1 MASTDLQVEDA
12 LAEHQEEH
20 RRIRS
25 RTAGRLSCSPVGK
38 ATTENSRANIITSYS
53 TLLVDRVLCRIR
65 DPWDA

>member
-12 LAEHQEEH
+12 LAEHQER

-25 RTAGRLSCSPVGK
+25 KTAGCLSCSPVGK
-38 ATTENSRANIITSYS
+38 ATTENSRGNIITSYS